1 MEGIYKKSSLMLFA
15 PIIKGLLLGLILSIS
30 IGPVIFAIIKQS
42 LTNGK
47 RSGYAFVAGVSSSD
61 LVLLFICNVF
71 TSLFNLVLNHKS
83 TIALT
88 GAGFLLLM
96 GLYTL
101 FFKKLKLENMGNDGQ
116 QKVTSIKDLI
126 GAYFSG
132 FLMNTLNPSV
142 FLFWFAWTAAIN
154 NSAGD
159 TPNPLQYKLLVFG
172 TCLGFV
178 LLSDL
183 VKVFLAGKL
192 RPRLTE
198 KSLVWIN
205 RISGII
211 ILIFS
216 AALLYSALLIY

>member
-1 MEGIYKKSSLMLFA
+1 MFFA
-15 PIIKGLLLGLILSIS
+15 PILKGLLLGLILSIS

-47 RSGYAFVAGVSSSD
+47 RAGYAFVAGVSSSD
-61 LVLLFICNVF
+61 IILLFVCNVF
-71 TSLFNLVLNHKS
+71 TSLFDLVLNHKS
-83 TIALT
+83 TIALA
-88 GAGFLLLM
+88 GAIFLLLM

-101 FFKKLKLENMGNDGQ
+101 FFKKLKLEHMGEGGT
-116 QKVTSIKDLI
+116 QKAISIRGLI
-126 GAYFSG
+126 ASYFSG

-154 NSAGD
+154 TSADD
-159 TPNPLQYKLLVFG
+159 TSNPLQYKLIVFG

-183 VKVFLAGKL
+183 LKVFLAGKL

-198 KSLVWIN
+198 KSLIWIN

-216 AALLYSALLIY
+216 AALLYSALMIY

>member
-1 MEGIYKKSSLMLFA
+1 MLVD
-15 PIIKGLLLGLILSIS
+15 PILKGVLLGFILSIS

-42 LTNGK
+42 LTNGR

-61 LVLLFICNVF
+61 FILLFICNFF
-71 TSLFNLVLNHKS
+71 TSLFNLVLSHKS
-83 TIALT
+83 TIALA
-88 GAGFLLLM
+88 GAGFLFLM

-101 FFKKLKLENMGNDGQ
+101 FFKKMKLENMGIDGAH
-116 QKVTSIKDLI
+116 KTVSIKNLLSS
-126 GAYFSG
+126 YFSG

-154 NSAGD
+154 TSADD
-159 TPNPLQYKLLVFG
+159 TPNPVQYKLIVFG

-183 VKVFLAGKL
+183 IKVFLAGKL

-198 KSLVWIN
+198 KNLLWIN
-205 RISGII
+205 RVSGMI

>member
-1 MEGIYKKSSLMLFA
+1 MLVD
-15 PIIKGLLLGLILSIS
+15 PILKGVLLGFILSIS

-61 LVLLFICNVF
+61 FVLLFICNFF

-83 TIALT
+83 TIALA

-101 FFKKLKLENMGNDGQ
+101 FFKKLKLENMGTDGVNK
-116 QKVTSIKDLI
+116 KVSIKDLI
-126 GAYFSG
+126 SSYFSG

-154 NSAGD
+154 TSADD
-159 TPNPLQYKLLVFG
+159 TLNPIQYKLIVFG

-178 LLSDL
+178 LVSDL

-198 KSLVWIN
+198 KSLLLIN
-205 RISGII
+205 RVSGMI

-216 AALLYSALLIY
+216 AALLYSAILIY

>member
-1 MEGIYKKSSLMLFA
+1 MFVEPLL
-15 PIIKGLLLGLILSIS
+15 KGLLLGLILSLS
-30 IGPVIFAIIKQS
+30 IGPVIFAIVKQS

-61 LVLLFICNVF
+61 MVLLFICNVF

-83 TIALT
+83 SIALA

-101 FFKKLKLENMGNDGQ
+101 FFKKLKLENLGIDGVN
-116 QKVTSIKDLI
+116 KTISIKNLI
-126 GAYFSG
+126 SSYFSG

-154 NSAGD
+154 NSADD
-159 TPNPLQYKLLVFG
+159 TPNPIQYKLVVFG

-183 VKVFLAGKL
+183 IKVFLAGKL

-198 KSLVWIN
+198 KNLLWIN
-205 RISGII
+205 RISGMI

-216 AALLYSALLIY
+216 AVLLYSALLIY

>member
-1 MEGIYKKSSLMLFA
+1 MLFA
-15 PIIKGLLLGLILSIS
+15 PLIKGLLLGLILSIS

-61 LVLLFICNVF
+61 LVLLFVCNVF

-83 TIALT
+83 TIALA

-101 FFKKLKLENMGNDGQ
+101 FFKQLKLENMGEGGV
-116 QKVTSIKDLI
+116 QKPVYIKDLI
-126 GAYFSG
+126 ASYFSG

-154 NSAGD
+154 TSADD
-159 TPNPLQYKLLVFG
+159 TPNPIQYKLVVFG

-183 VKVFLAGKL
+183 LKVFLAGKL

-198 KSLVWIN
+198 KNLLWIN

-216 AALLYSALLIY
+216 AALLYSAILIY

>member
-1 MEGIYKKSSLMLFA
+1 MLVE
-15 PIIKGLLLGLILSIS
+15 PILKGLLLGLILSIS

-61 LVLLFICNVF
+61 FILLFICNVF

-83 TIALT
+83 SIALA

-101 FFKKLKLENMGNDGQ
+101 FFKKLKLEHMGVDGVH
-116 QKVTSIKDLI
+116 KTTSVKDLI
-126 GAYFSG
+126 SSYFSG

-154 NSAGD
+154 TSADD
-159 TPNPLQYKLLVFG
+159 TPKPLQYKLIVFG

-183 VKVFLAGKL
+183 IKVFLAGKL

-198 KSLVWIN
+198 KNLLWIN
-205 RISGII
+205 RISGMI

-216 AALLYSALLIY
+216 AALLYSAILIY

>member
-1 MEGIYKKSSLMLFA
+1 MFVEPFL
-15 PIIKGLLLGLILSIS
+15 KGLLLGLILSLS
-30 IGPVIFAIIKQS
+30 IGPVIFAIVKQS

-61 LVLLFICNVF
+61 MILLFICNVF

-83 TIALT
+83 TIALA

-96 GLYTL
+96 GLFTL
-101 FFKKLKLENMGNDGQ
+101 FFKKLKLEKMGIDGVN
-116 QKVTSIKDLI
+116 KTLSIKNLI
-126 GAYFSG
+126 SSFLSG
-132 FLMNTLNPSV
+132 FIMNTLNPSV

-154 NSAGD
+154 NSADD
-159 TPNPLQYKLLVFG
+159 TPNPIQYKLVVFG

-183 VKVFLAGKL
+183 IKVFLAGKL
-192 RPRLTE
+192 RTRLTE
-198 KSLVWIN
+198 KNLIWIN
-205 RISGII
+205 RISGLI

-216 AALLYSALLIY
+216 AVLLYSALLIY

>member
-1 MEGIYKKSSLMLFA
+1 MLVE
-15 PIIKGLLLGLILSIS
+15 PILRGLLLGLILSIS

-47 RSGYAFVAGVSSSD
+47 LSGYAFVAGVSSSD
-61 LVLLFICNVF
+61 FILLFICNVF
-71 TSLFNLVLNHKS
+71 TSLFNIVLIHKS
-83 TIALT
+83 SIALA

-96 GLYTL
+96 GLFTL
-101 FFKKLKLENMGNDGQ
+101 FFKKLKLESMGTDGVN
-116 QKVTSIKDLI
+116 KDVRIKDLI
-126 GAYFSG
+126 SSYFSG

-154 NSAGD
+154 TSAD
-159 TPNPLQYKLLVFG
+159 NTPNPFKYKLIVFG

-183 VKVFLAGKL
+183 AKVFLAGKL

-198 KSLVWIN
+198 KSLFWIN

-216 AALLYSALLIY
+216 AVLLYTAVLVY

>member
-1 MEGIYKKSSLMLFA
+1 MLVE
-15 PIIKGLLLGLILSIS
+15 PILKGLLLGLILSIS

-61 LVLLFICNVF
+61 FVLLFICNVF

-83 TIALT
+83 AIALA
-88 GAGFLLLM
+88 GAGFLLIM

-101 FFKKLKLENMGNDGQ
+101 FFKKLKLENMGTDGIN
-116 QKVTSIKDLI
+116 KTVSIKDLVSS
-126 GAYFSG
+126 YFSG

-154 NSAGD
+154 NSADD
-159 TPNPLQYKLLVFG
+159 TPNPIQYKLVVFG

-183 VKVFLAGKL
+183 IKVFLAGKL

-198 KSLVWIN
+198 KNLLWIN
-205 RISGII
+205 RFSGMI

-216 AALLYSALLIY
+216 AVLLYSALLIY

>member
-1 MEGIYKKSSLMLFA
+1 MLVD
-15 PIIKGLLLGLILSIS
+15 PILKGVLLGFILSIS
-30 IGPVIFAIIKQS
+30 IGPVVFAIIKQS

-61 LVLLFICNVF
+61 FVLLFICNFF

-83 TIALT
+83 TIALA

-101 FFKKLKLENMGNDGQ
+101 FFKKLKLENMGTDGVNK
-116 QKVTSIKDLI
+116 KVRIKDLVSS
-126 GAYFSG
+126 YFSG

-154 NSAGD
+154 TRADD
-159 TPNPLQYKLLVFG
+159 TPNPIQYKLIVFG

-183 VKVFLAGKL
+183 IKVFLAGKL

-198 KSLVWIN
+198 KSLLWIN
-205 RISGII
+205 RVSGMIV
-211 ILIFS
+211 LIFS

>member
-1 MEGIYKKSSLMLFA
+1 MLVE
-15 PIIKGLLLGLILSIS
+15 PILKGLLLGLILSIS

-61 LVLLFICNVF
+61 FILLFICNVF

-83 TIALT
+83 SIALA

-101 FFKKLKLENMGNDGQ
+101 FFKKLKLENMGIGGVN
-116 QKVTSIKDLI
+116 KAIRIKDLVSS
-126 GAYFSG
+126 YFSG

-154 NSAGD
+154 TSAD
-159 TPNPLQYKLLVFG
+159 ETPNPLQYKLIVFG
-172 TCLGFV
+172 TCLCFV

-183 VKVFLAGKL
+183 IKVFLAGKL

-198 KSLVWIN
+198 KNLLWIN
-205 RISGII
+205 RISGMI

-216 AALLYSALLIY
+216 AVLLYSALLIY

>member
-1 MEGIYKKSSLMLFA
+1 MVIEAIL
-15 PIIKGLLLGLILSIS
+15 KGLLLGLILSIS

-61 LVLLFICNVF
+61 IILLFICNFF

-83 TIALT
+83 SIALA

-101 FFKKLKLENMGNDGQ
+101 FFKKLKLENMGVSGVNKSLG
-116 QKVTSIKDLI
+116 IKDLVSS
-126 GAYFSG
+126 YFSG

-142 FLFWFAWTAAIN
+142 FLFWFAWTAAI
-154 NSAGD
+154 SASAAE
-159 TPNPLQYKLLVFG
+159 TNNPLSYRILVFG
-172 TCLGFV
+172 TCLLFV

-183 VKVFLAGKL
+183 LKVALAGKL
-192 RPRLTE
+192 RPKLT
-198 KSLVWIN
+198 LQNMIIIN
-205 RISGII
+205 RVSGII

-216 AALLYSALLIY
+216 QDFELDVTLLSC

>member
-1 MEGIYKKSSLMLFA
+1 MFVEPFL
-15 PIIKGLLLGLILSIS
+15 KGLLLGLILSLS
-30 IGPVIFAIIKQS
+30 IGPVIFAIVKQS

-61 LVLLFICNVF
+61 MILLFICNVF

-83 TIALT
+83 TIALA

-101 FFKKLKLENMGNDGQ
+101 FFKKLKLENMGIDGVN
-116 QKVTSIKDLI
+116 KTLSIKNLI
-126 GAYFSG
+126 SSFLSG
-132 FLMNTLNPSV
+132 FIMNTLNPSV

-154 NSAGD
+154 NSADD
-159 TPNPLQYKLLVFG
+159 TPNPIQYKLVVFG

-183 VKVFLAGKL
+183 IKVFLAGKL
-192 RPRLTE
+192 RTRLTE
-198 KSLVWIN
+198 KNLIWIN
-205 RISGII
+205 RISGLI

-216 AALLYSALLIY
+216 AVLLYSALLIY

>member
-1 MEGIYKKSSLMLFA
+1 MLVD
-15 PIIKGLLLGLILSIS
+15 PILKGLLLGFILSIS

-61 LVLLFICNVF
+61 FVLLFICNFF

-83 TIALT
+83 TIALA

-101 FFKKLKLENMGNDGQ
+101 FFKKLKLENMGTGGVNK
-116 QKVTSIKDLI
+116 KVSIKDLI
-126 GAYFSG
+126 SSYFSG

-154 NSAGD
+154 TSADD
-159 TPNPLQYKLLVFG
+159 TPNPIQYKLIVFG

-198 KSLVWIN
+198 KSLLWIN
-205 RISGII
+205 RVSGMI

-216 AALLYSALLIY
+216 AALLYSAILIY

>member
-1 MEGIYKKSSLMLFA
+1 MLVE
-15 PIIKGLLLGLILSIS
+15 PILKGLLLGLILSIS

-61 LVLLFICNVF
+61 FVLLFICNVF

-83 TIALT
+83 AIALA
-88 GAGFLLLM
+88 GAGFLLIM

-101 FFKKLKLENMGNDGQ
+101 FFKKLKLENMGTDGVNKRVSINDL
-116 QKVTSIKDLI
+116 VSS
-126 GAYFSG
+126 YFSG

-154 NSAGD
+154 NSADD
-159 TPNPLQYKLLVFG
+159 TPNPIQYKLVVFG

-183 VKVFLAGKL
+183 IKVFLAGKL

-198 KSLVWIN
+198 KNLLWIN
-205 RISGII
+205 RFSGMI

-216 AALLYSALLIY
+216 AVLLYSALLIY

>member
-1 MEGIYKKSSLMLFA
+1 MLVE
-15 PIIKGLLLGLILSIS
+15 PILKGLLLGLILSIS

-61 LVLLFICNVF
+61 FVLLFICNVF

-83 TIALT
+83 AIALS
-88 GAGFLLLM
+88 GAGFLLIM

-101 FFKKLKLENMGNDGQ
+101 FFKKLKLENMGSDGVN
-116 QKVTSIKDLI
+116 KTVSIKDLVSS
-126 GAYFSG
+126 YFSG

-154 NSAGD
+154 NSAD
-159 TPNPLQYKLLVFG
+159 NTPNPIQYKLVVFG

-183 VKVFLAGKL
+183 IKVFLAGKL

-198 KSLVWIN
+198 KNLLWIN
-205 RISGII
+205 RFSGMI

-216 AALLYSALLIY
+216 AVLLYSALLIY